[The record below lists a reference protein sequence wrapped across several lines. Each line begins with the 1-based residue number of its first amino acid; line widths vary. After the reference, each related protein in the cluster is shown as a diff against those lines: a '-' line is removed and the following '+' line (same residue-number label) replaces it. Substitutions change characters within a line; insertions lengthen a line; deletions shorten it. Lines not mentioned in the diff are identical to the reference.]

1 MALVVVSIFS
11 PLFAM
16 TASRDPIN
24 MAIRSLGV
32 AAAVA
37 AANMSGCTVGNVDMA
52 PFEMLYGRGQSLII
66 TKSFKPSCFKT
77 RDSASY
83 LLSFATSRLTKL
95 ERSVR
100 ETMNEHVDPTI
111 VAEATI
117 GQLSWCQLPIV
128 RCCTRHEL
136 CNSLPPWKS
145 VDEASESQ
153 AGGIAYY
160 WGKRGGEGHRPQNEP
175 PSSQIFPSL
184 SHWFQPCKYFFAEDK
199 E

>member
-1 MALVVVSIFS
+1 MILAQLMALVAVSIFS

-16 TASRDPIN
+16 TASREPIN
-24 MAIRSLGV
+24 IAIRSLGV

-37 AANMSGCTVGNVDMA
+37 AANTSGCTVGKVDMA

-66 TKSFKPSCFKT
+66 TKSFRPSCFKT
-77 RDSASY
+77 RDNASY

-100 ETMNEHVDPTI
+100 ETMKEHVDPTI

-128 RCCTRHEL
+128 RCCTWHEL
-136 CNSLPPWKS
+136 CDSLPPWKA
-145 VDEASESQ
+145 VDEASEGQ
-153 AGGIAYY
+153 AGRIAYY
-160 WGKRGGEGHRPQNEP
+160 WRKRGREGHGPKN
-175 PSSQIFPSL
+175 
-184 SHWFQPCKYFFAEDK
+184 
-199 E
+199 